1 MTTDTIPHR
10 DELGDE
16 LAGDI
21 SGVFEG
27 GAASAGGTEL
37 AGGWGELMRPRYL
50 VSTITLCLGVALFA
64 FNEFFISTALPTA
77 VEELGGAS
85 LLSWAF
91 TLYLV
96 FAIIGGLVSANLKQ
110 RFGARNTLLAAAAI
124 FVAGTVLATSA
135 TAMTEVL
142 AGRLLQGAGEGV
154 VAALCYALIPELF
167 PSRLVP
173 KVFGAEA
180 IVWAMAAF
188 SGPLVAG
195 GLTEHFSWR
204 AAFFVSIPAAA
215 IFIILVLAI
224 VPRGVSG
231 GTQAP
236 AIPFARLM
244 AAGAGIL
251 MISLS
256 GIAGSILPMSALLA
270 GAAVVL
276 VTVVYLDRR
285 APNPV
290 LPRAAFTANKAL
302 GTGLW
307 VILLMPLSQAAGS
320 VFLVYSLQHLWHFGP
335 TAAGA
340 LSAVM
345 AISWSLSAIGV
356 ASLRSLALRNRIM
369 LAGPVLLTIGLAF
382 VVIAIGTDMIWFILP
397 GQAMI
402 GAGFGISWGTLSQL
416 MMDVSTDGERDRTS
430 AMLPTLQSAGYAIGA
445 AVFGLAAN
453 VMGFGAAAPAE
464 TMRHAMLVVFGSGCV
479 VAVLAV
485 VLAMRTAGLAR
496 AQQPV

>member
-1 MTTDTIPHR
+1 MTTDNIPY
-10 DELGDE
+10 GDE
-16 LAGDI
+16 QMTGSTL
-21 SGVFEG
+21 E
-27 GAASAGGTEL
+27 ASA
-37 AGGWGELMRPRYL
+37 GWGELLRPRYL
-50 VSTITLCLGVALFA
+50 VSTVTLCLGVALFA

-77 VEELGGAS
+77 VEDLGGAA

-96 FAIIGGLVSANLKQ
+96 FAIIGGLVAANLKQ
-110 RFGARNTLLAAAAI
+110 RFGARNTLLAAAAV
-124 FVAGTVLATSA
+124 FVAGTVLATFA
-135 TAMTEVL
+135 TDMTQVL
-142 AGRLLQGAGEGV
+142 AGRLLQGAGEGI

-204 AAFFVSIPAAA
+204 AAFFVSIPAAV

-231 GTQAP
+231 SGPAS
-236 AIPFARLM
+236 AIPFARLA

-256 GIAGSILPMSALLA
+256 GIAGGTIPMTMLLV

-276 VTVVYLDRR
+276 AAVVYLDRR
-285 APNPV
+285 SANPV
-290 LPRAAFTANKAL
+290 LPRAAFTVRKAL

-307 VILLMPLSQAAGS
+307 VILLMPLAQAAGS
-320 VFLVYSLQHLWHFGP
+320 VFLVYSLQHLWQLGP

-345 AISWSLSAIGV
+345 AISWSVTAIGV
-356 ASLRSLALRNRIM
+356 ASLRSLTLRNRIM
-369 LAGPVLLTIGLAF
+369 LAGPVLLLAGLAA
-382 VVIAIGTDMIWFILP
+382 VMVAIGTGALWLVLP
-397 GQAMI
+397 GQAAI
-402 GAGFGISWGTLSQL
+402 GAGFGTSWGTLSQL
-416 MMDVSTDGERDRTS
+416 LMEVSTDAERDRTS

-445 AVFGLAAN
+445 AVFGLVAN
-453 VMGFGAAAPAE
+453 VMGFGETASVE
-464 TMRHAMLVVFGSGCV
+464 TMRNAMLLVFGTGCV
-479 VAVLAV
+479 IAAASVFFG
-485 VLAMRTAGLAR
+485 MRTARLAR
-496 AQQPV
+496 IEAKF

>member
-27 GAASAGGTEL
+27 GAASAGGAEL

-224 VPRGVSG
+224 VPRGVAG

-256 GIAGSILPMSALLA
+256 GIAGGILPMSALLA

-320 VFLVYSLQHLWHFGP
+320 VFLVYSLQHLWHLGP

-485 VLAMRTAGLAR
+485 VLATRTAGLAR